1 MKKTHE
7 NGQEG
12 AEGEVRIG
20 TALAWYLRLLFSQ
33 ELEKG
38 VTLTQFSLKSGIHKS
53 RLSRL
58 SKSAEGTGLEFLN
71 GFTRYFGR
79 SQGELLDD
87 SLRWWNLKGHDYA
100 LKESRRKLKEDE
112 ADLDRRARRT
122 SSSERLIPIPS
133 HLRPLS
139 EPVRKK

>member
-1 MKKTHE
+1 
-7 NGQEG
+7 
-12 AEGEVRIG
+12 VRIG

-79 SQGELLDD
+79 SQGDLLDE
-87 SLRWWNLKGHDYA
+87 SLRWWNKKGQEYA
-100 LKESRRKLKEDE
+100 LRETRKKLQADE
-112 ADLDRRARRT
+112 EDLDRRARRT
-122 SSSERLIPIPS
+122 SSSERLIAIPS
-133 HLRPLS
+133 HLRPPS
-139 EPVRKK
+139 EPVGKK